1 MYGISETKDRYT
13 HVSCCMIPC
22 KLRGAGATISC
33 ILSLCV
39 GELCHSIFYHV
50 WDDWPYMA
58 QLTNSQFCISGDR
71 YIINHA
77 ASTSDWVEWRLFE
90 VRKGSSS
97 ASTNCRGRLAFIR
110 STGVVELSLLA
121 TWFECVSRN
130 VLSMYGDFLYAALS
144 KDSQCHYQCIINFE
158 QCNPFNYWIL
168 FSRGL
173 V

>member
-97 ASTNCRGRLAFIR
+97 VSTYCRRWLAFLR
-110 STGVVELSLLA
+110 GARVAKLSLLA
-121 TWFECVSRN
+121 TRFQSASWLAMYLTCMVTYFAF
-130 VLSMYGDFLYAALS
+130 SMLPQVM
-144 KDSQCHYQCIINFE
+144 SQLAHHQL
-158 QCNPFNYWIL
+158 WTL
-168 FSRGL
+168 
-173 V
+173 